1 MPGTDRGSTVKP
13 LHIPQSQL
21 DTKDIRRWEGINA
34 RPLTGRW
41 EKRNASMSFTALCPS
56 DQSIFSKVTRIISSH
71 GYFRTKGQQSQSH
84 VLNMRE
90 WTLYSSHLT
99 SKDATRRAGSWS
111 ERAFT
116 NRSIDNSI
124 RTTQHSPGV
133 RQGKTSGFWK
143 CSLALPPS
151 PQHIVINTCRN

>member
-34 RPLTGRW
+34 RPLEGN
-41 EKRNASMSFTALCPS
+41 EKSEMPVWVLLHSAPLINP
-56 DQSIFSKVTRIISSH
+56 FSLMQLGSISSH
-71 GYFRTKGQQSQSH
+71 GYFKTKGQRSQSH

-99 SKDATRRAGSWS
+99 TKDATRRAGSVS

-116 NRSIDNSI
+116 NRPRDNSI
-124 RTTQHSPGV
+124 RTTQHSPKV
-133 RQGKTSGFWK
+133 RQERPSVSENALRLSSPCPHSTS
-143 CSLALPPS
+143 S
-151 PQHIVINTCRN
+151 